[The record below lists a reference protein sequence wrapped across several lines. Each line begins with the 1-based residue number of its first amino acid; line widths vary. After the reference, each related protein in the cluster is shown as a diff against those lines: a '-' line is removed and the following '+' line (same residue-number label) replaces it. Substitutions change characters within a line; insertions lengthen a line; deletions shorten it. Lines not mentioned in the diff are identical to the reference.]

1 MREYGSDTFNA
12 GTTLYTV
19 SSLRHFRTLLSRSID
34 KIAFVNDKICILK
47 VIGRVWEKSMK
58 YNSTTEI
65 QIRALRLGKAMR
77 M

>member
-1 MREYGSDTFNA
+1 MARIPLKPELHLIQFPRFDTS
-12 GTTLYTV
+12 GPCYLDL
-19 SSLRHFRTLLSRSID
+19 SIRLHLL
-34 KIAFVNDKICILK
+34 ICILK

-65 QIRALRLGKAMR
+65 QIRAFRLGKAMR